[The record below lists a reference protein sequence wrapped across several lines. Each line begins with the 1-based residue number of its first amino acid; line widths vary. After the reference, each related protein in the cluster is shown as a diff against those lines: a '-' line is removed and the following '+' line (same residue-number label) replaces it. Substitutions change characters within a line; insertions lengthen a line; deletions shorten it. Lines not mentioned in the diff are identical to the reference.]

1 MFNIA
6 WTASALHDLRFFE
19 KREQRII
26 ADGIDEQLLH
36 EPLTK
41 TRNCK
46 PLRPNS
52 LENGKSDWVIFA
64 CFTTQ
69 AK

>member
-6 WTASALHDLRFFE
+6 WTESALDDLRFFE

-26 ADGIDEQLLH
+26 ADGIDEQLVH
-36 EPLTK
+36 EPLTR
-41 TRNCK
+41 TRNRK

-52 LENGKSDWVIFA
+52 L
-64 CFTTQ
+64 
-69 AK
+69 AKWEVRLGD